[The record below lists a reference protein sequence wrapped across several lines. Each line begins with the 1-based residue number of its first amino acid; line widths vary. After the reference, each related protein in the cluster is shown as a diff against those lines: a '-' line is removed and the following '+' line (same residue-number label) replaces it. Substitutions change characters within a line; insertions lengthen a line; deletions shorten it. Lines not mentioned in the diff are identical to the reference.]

1 MKYIFLLFFSLL
13 LVACATSAPKSDI
26 KKLSQDTYE
35 ISRAGGWGYDLRD
48 LKKEVKDSAELFAHS
63 AGKDMVVISESTK
76 PDDRV
81 STYPAYDDTYTLQ
94 FRLVDKKK

>member
-1 MKYIFLLFFSLL
+1 MKYIFALFFSFL
-13 LVACATSAPKSDI
+13 LVACATSAQNSDI
-26 KKLSQDTYE
+26 KKVSQDTYE

-48 LKKEVKDSAELFAHS
+48 LKKEVNDSAKLFANS
-63 AGKDMVVISESTK
+63 AGKDMVVISENTK

-94 FRLVDKKK
+94 FRLVDRQK